1 MTATH
6 RGFAWIA
13 VATFVLAALRL
24 TIDRPLGGGLSLGW
38 PDDAIIGLR
47 LTAIVAAT
55 VVGAALGV
63 AGTML
68 QALLRNPL
76 ADPFVLGVSGGA
88 GLGVMVAM
96 YIGWAA
102 GGAISTG
109 AFAWLLGGERMLVP
123 AALGAVAALALV
135 QWLGQRRGVPDPL
148 ALVLAG
154 AIVSS
159 MCGACIMLLQHLVP
173 HGLRGD
179 LMVWMMG
186 RIPEAVDGRILGAV
200 AALVFAGVVL
210 CVVLGRAM
218 DAATFGDDEAHAL
231 GVSLP
236 RLRWT
241 LALGGGVLA
250 AASVG
255 IAGPLAFVG
264 LVAPH
269 AVRRLLGPR
278 HAPLAVASALAG
290 AALMLAADCLRQ
302 VVDFGGG
309 RVPVGVF
316 TALAGG
322 PVFLALMRSGR
333 NDA

>member
-1 MTATH
+1 MRATR
-6 RGFAWIA
+6 RGIAWLAIA
-13 VATFVLAALRL
+13 TLGLVLLRAL
-24 TIDRPLGGGLSLGW
+24 IDRPLGGGLSLAW
-38 PDDAIIGLR
+38 PDESVAGLRFTAII
-47 LTAIVAAT
+47 AAS

-88 GLGVMVAM
+88 GLGVMTAM
-96 YIGWAA
+96 HVGWAT
-102 GGAISTG
+102 GGAVATG
-109 AFAWLLGGERMLVP
+109 ALGWLLGGERLLVP
-123 AALGAVAALALV
+123 AAIGAMAALALV
-135 QWLGQRRGVPDPL
+135 HWLGRRRGVPDPL
-148 ALVLAG
+148 TLVLAG

-173 HGLRGD
+173 QGLRGD
-179 LMVWMMG
+179 LLVWMMG
-186 RIPEAVDGRILGAV
+186 RIPEAIDRRILGAV
-200 AALVFAGVVL
+200 AVLTLAGVAL
-210 CVVLGRAM
+210 GAILGRAM
-218 DAATFGDDEAHAL
+218 DAATFGDDEAQSI

-241 LALGGGVLA
+241 LGIAGGVLA
-250 AASVG
+250 AASVA

-269 AVRRLLGPR
+269 AARRLLGPR
-278 HAPLAVASALAG
+278 HAPLAIASALAG
-290 AALMLAADCLRQ
+290 ASLMLAADCLRQ
-302 VVDFGGG
+302 IVDLGGG

-333 NDA
+333 GDA